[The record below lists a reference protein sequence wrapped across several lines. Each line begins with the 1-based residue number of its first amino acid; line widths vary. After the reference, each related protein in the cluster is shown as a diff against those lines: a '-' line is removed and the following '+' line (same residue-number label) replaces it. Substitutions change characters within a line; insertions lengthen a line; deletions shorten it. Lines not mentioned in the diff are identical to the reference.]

1 MLEEVGTPNGSW
13 TRGAGGYPGFFYG
26 SGPRKRKPT
35 LQKAKNQL
43 FWGTVGQVIKVDDR
57 SDGSA
62 INAWRPEEAQDSA
75 GSNQGFRVT
84 LYCRFNC
91 GYISMPRRVICSVNK
106 ALDSQSPAFKTPYK
120 TSVWY
125 WC

>member
-1 MLEEVGTPNGSW
+1 MLDEVGTANGSW
-13 TRGAGGYPGFFYG
+13 TRGAGGYLGFFH
-26 SGPRKRKPT
+26 GPGPGERKPT

-43 FWGTVGQVIKVDDR
+43 FWGTVGQEIKVDDQ

-62 INAWRPEEAQDSA
+62 INAWRPKKAQDSA

-91 GYISMPRRVICSVNK
+91 GHISMPRRVICSMNK
-106 ALDSQSPAFKTPYK
+106 ALDLQSPTF
-120 TSVWY
+120 
-125 WC
+125 